1 MQPTGGAPDASPAR
15 PEVSRP
21 QGPSPAAIPASA
33 TSRAELTPAA
43 IERAARMLAR
53 YIGPIS
59 GVLAKRAAQQ
69 ADSLRTLYLLLA
81 EDVESPAERARFLR
95 DAGFSDL

>member
-1 MQPTGGAPDASPAR
+1 MPTTGAAPAASPGT
-15 PEVSRP
+15 P
-21 QGPSPAAIPASA
+21 PASA
-33 TSRAELTPAA
+33 ASRTELTPAA
-43 IERAARMLAR
+43 IDRAARLLAH

-81 EDVESPAERARFLR
+81 EDVESPSERARFLQ
-95 DAGFSDL
+95 DAGFSDSMGRPWIAPAR

>member
-1 MQPTGGAPDASPAR
+1 
-15 PEVSRP
+15 
-21 QGPSPAAIPASA
+21 
-33 TSRAELTPAA
+33 
-43 IERAARMLAR
+43 MLAR